1 MNVLVT
7 VIIIVVVVLIVVAL
21 ILKGKKKK
29 GGDLM
34 KPQGGPSNP
43 SQPPMSEGPGM
54 GGSDNQP
61 QV

>member
-21 ILKGKKKK
+21 ILKAKKKK
-29 GGDLM
+29 GGELM
-34 KPQGGPSNP
+34 KPQGPSNP
-43 SQPPMSEGPGM
+43 SQPMSGGPDM

-61 QV
+61 QA

>member
-43 SQPPMSEGPGM
+43 SQPMSGGPGM

-61 QV
+61 QI